1 MFVYPRTQ
9 LAYDQFQ
16 EIEKFSSFM
25 PVKMDIWLE
34 MSKSYSENGLSVAKG
49 VPEKYGKDVS
59 PFGIVVT
66 TFETLKRRM
75 RRPEF
80 IKKMSK
86 HLSTIVVDE
95 VHLLSGISGGM
106 SAKLLSRLLKQY
118 MIITNKFTGL
128 EHLRQSLDLI
138 NIYLDYSV

>member
-34 MSKSYSENGLSVAKG
+34 MSKSYSTNGLSVARG
-49 VPEKYGKDVS
+49 VPEKYREDVS

-66 TFETLKRRM
+66 TFETLKK
-75 RRPEF
+75 EN
-80 IKKMSK
+80 
-86 HLSTIVVDE
+86 
-95 VHLLSGISGGM
+95 
-106 SAKLLSRLLKQY
+106 A
-118 MIITNKFTGL
+118 
-128 EHLRQSLDLI
+128 
-138 NIYLDYSV
+138 